1 MPLLDDELERWVG
14 AGVMD
19 TATAARIRV
28 FEKLREKPAAL
39 RWQVLLAL
47 ILGALLLAAGT
58 GLFVAAHW
66 DELSPGA
73 RFTLTMGI
81 LIVLHG
87 AGIAVR
93 SRFERLAIAL
103 HGVGTVAAGAA
114 IALVGQIFNIQE
126 HWPAG
131 ILLWALCA
139 LAGWAVLGDQVQQTA
154 TLLLIPAW
162 IICEYAERTRIFD
175 GAEPVV
181 QMMTAFAAAYL
192 VAFVNEKKKFV
203 FGVLFAIGSVGVI
216 VGTLLLVSGFD
227 MRLSS
232 HWPEPPPMPGGML
245 IVVWI
250 CTIVLPLLAAWRFN
264 PPAIVPLLVFLGMII
279 VLPYLRSIDASRY
292 RAFEPWWVCFPL
304 VGLVAAFL
312 ACWGVQQRSRAIV
325 NYGIACFALTV
336 LVFYFSRVMDKLERS
351 FSLISL
357 GVLFLGGGWVLEKLR
372 RRLVRQIEGAA

>member
-1 MPLLDDELERWVG
+1 
-14 AGVMD
+14 
-19 TATAARIRV
+19 
-28 FEKLREKPAAL
+28 
-39 RWQVLLAL
+39 
-47 ILGALLLAAGT
+47 
-58 GLFVAAHW
+58 
-66 DELSPGA
+66 
-73 RFTLTMGI
+73 MGI